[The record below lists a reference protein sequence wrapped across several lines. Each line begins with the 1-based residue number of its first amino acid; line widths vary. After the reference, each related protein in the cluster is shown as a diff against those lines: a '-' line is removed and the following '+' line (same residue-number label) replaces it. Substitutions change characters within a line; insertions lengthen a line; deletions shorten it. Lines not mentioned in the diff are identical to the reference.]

1 MPKWV
6 CVALICPWGSLWP
19 ARVMSDHHQAISR
32 TYGLPWGS
40 TTCRN
45 TCGDSSN
52 GVWSHLFLW
61 IYGTI
66 WTWRYCRRTDSM
78 TRDVLPEMY
87 IWRTFWASEHVC
99 ADCEDLCPCQ
109 QWFKCSLN
117 SSASWRKV
125 NKPSIWHPSEFDWCW
140 FMKTTLCV
148 FFSFFFFGKAPTCC
162 NSNSKTVCLSYWIA
176 ILNQQDLC
184 QRSDNHS
191 ANTSLS
197 KTVVS
202 QSNANARLESEPDA
216 ALPLLPPFFL
226 SPFMLSFVLY
236 TSPAVL
242 KGWDGTVGVRS
253 LLSPHTRTQ

>member
-1 MPKWV
+1 MQVDTK
-6 CVALICPWGSLWP
+6 LI
-19 ARVMSDHHQAISR
+19 
-32 TYGLPWGS
+32 
-40 TTCRN
+40 N
-45 TCGDSSN
+45 
-52 GVWSHLFLW
+52 
-61 IYGTI
+61 
-66 WTWRYCRRTDSM
+66 
-78 TRDVLPEMY
+78 
-87 IWRTFWASEHVC
+87 
-99 ADCEDLCPCQ
+99 
-109 QWFKCSLN
+109 
-117 SSASWRKV
+117 
-125 NKPSIWHPSEFDWCW
+125 HPSDIRLNLIDADPWKQHYVSIF
-140 FMKTTLCV
+140 LL
-148 FFSFFFFGKAPTCC
+148 FFFFGKAPTCC

-184 QRSDNHS
+184 QRSDNHP

-253 LLSPHTRTQ
+253 LLSPHTCTQ